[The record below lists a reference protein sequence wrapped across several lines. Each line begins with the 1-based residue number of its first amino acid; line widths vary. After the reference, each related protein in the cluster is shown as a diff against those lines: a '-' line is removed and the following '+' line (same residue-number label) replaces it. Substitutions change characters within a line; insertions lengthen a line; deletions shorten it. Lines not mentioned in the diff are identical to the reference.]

1 MVTGHGLCI
10 SSALESYNTEQAWN
24 INEEMISIL
33 LAPLFLEDVEP
44 FSYGGRTDE
53 WFPPVPPHAWPKK
66 TLKDPTF
73 LLSLNKA
80 IPS

>member
-1 MVTGHGLCI
+1 
-10 SSALESYNTEQAWN
+10 
-24 INEEMISIL
+24 MISIL

-44 FSYGGRTDE
+44 FSYGGWIDE